1 MTMDK
6 RIAQCARTTRE
17 TDIELTLCLDGGE
30 VSVDTGIGFFDHML
44 QAFAVHG
51 GFGLTLRCK
60 GDLQVDGHHTVE
72 DVGIVLG
79 DALAKVLGDRA
90 GITRYGSFFVPMD
103 EALAF
108 CALDVSGR
116 PYLVYDALF
125 AQERAGD
132 YDTCLTPEFFRA
144 LAVHAGITLHIR
156 CEYGQN
162 AHHMIEAMFKA
173 LGHALQTAVQ
183 RRDGL
188 LSTKG
193 TLA

>member
-1 MTMDK
+1 MKKTK
-6 RIAQCARTTRE
+6 RVAQCVRTTRE
-17 TDIELTLCLDGGE
+17 TDIDLSICLDGGAVQVE
-30 VSVDTGIGFFDHML
+30 TGIGFFDHML
-44 QAFAVHG
+44 QAFAVHA
-51 GFGLTLRCK
+51 GFGLTVCCK

-79 DALAKVLGDRA
+79 DAIAKALGDRS
-90 GITRYGSFFVPMD
+90 GILRYGSFYVPMD

-116 PYLVYDALF
+116 PYLVYDARF
-125 AQERAGD
+125 PQERAGD
-132 YDTCLTPEFFRA
+132 YDTCLTVEFFRA
-144 LAVHAGITLHIR
+144 VVTRAGITLHIR

-173 LGHALQTAVQ
+173 FGHALAVAVEK
-183 RRDGL
+183 REGV